1 MSLQDRLKNRNKL
14 KSTGGGLSG
23 LRDKFKKRDTSTL
36 EKTYEDR
43 DKQTKSGSMGK
54 SIFDQEKLAAFGIE
68 EWQPH
73 QTVGD
78 HFYEI
83 LPVSFIPHIPY
94 HFETNV
100 HFAVGFAKDAFI
112 CPHQAHRKPCYR
124 CEYQAKVYRKK
135 EEYLNEKR
143 WSEDKFKDFA
153 KKYYPQDRIIYLIWE
168 RTAELLGDEP
178 ANFTIRVWNAPKV
191 AVHQEIQSKVR
202 DKINRTTLDIS
213 DVSPDGEGRTVAM
226 EVSKR
231 KTAAGTFPGYGSF
244 DLHKRE
250 NPIPDEILEQLD
262 VFITEAEAEGFK
274 NAIEYLLHYADYDEI
289 KESMQTE
296 EDDEDETTVTKTK
309 EGSSSSLRKRLQQKE
324 EVENDKVTPTNTID
338 ETLAEIEA
346 EVRKTK
352 HTLATMSSI
361 QFKAWC
367 NRNDY
372 KVALEFDSQSEAVDA
387 IAEDLYEKLLD
398 EADINF

>member
-1 MSLQDRLKNRNKL
+1 MSLQDRLKNKKVKL
-14 KSTGGGLSG
+14 GGSGG

-36 EKTYEDR
+36 EKTYEER

-54 SIFDQEKLAAFGIE
+54 SIFDHEKLEAFGIE

-83 LPVSFIPHIPY
+83 LPVSFISHIPY
-94 HFETNV
+94 HWETNV

-124 CEYQAKVYRKK
+124 CEYQSKIYRRKD
-135 EEYLNEKR
+135 EYLNEKR
-143 WSEDKFKDFA
+143 WSEEKFKDFA

-168 RTAELLGDEP
+168 RTAELLGDEA
-178 ANFTIRVWNAPKV
+178 ANYVLKVWNAPKV

-213 DVSPDGEGRTVAM
+213 DVSPGGEGRTIAM

-231 KTAAGTFPGYGSF
+231 KTSAGVFPGYGSF

-250 NPIPDEILEQLD
+250 HPIPDEILEQLD
-262 VFITEAEAEGFK
+262 AFITEAEGEGFK
-274 NAIEYLLHYADYDEI
+274 NALEYLLYYADYDEI

-296 EDDEDETTVTKTK
+296 EDEEDETSSTKSK
-309 EGSSSSLRKRLQQKE
+309 NGSASSLRQRLQQKE
-324 EVENDKVTPTNTID
+324 DEENDKVTPGTTVD
-338 ETLAEIEA
+338 DTLAEIES
-346 EVRKTK
+346 ECEKTRE
-352 HTLATMSSI
+352 TLAKMSSI

-387 IAEDLYEKLLD
+387 IVEDLYEKMLS